1 MLTSFQYVVVV
12 KYFDV
17 FMFMFFKVTI
27 VIIEALT

>member
-17 FMFMFFKVTI
+17 FMFFKVTI
-27 VIIEALT
+27 VIIEART

>member
-27 VIIEALT
+27 VIIEART